1 MAERLADVVAQ
12 VQNVRQL
19 ESVVTAM
26 RGIAASRAQQGR
38 SLLAGIEAYTQVI
51 SGAISQ
57 ALSLMPSDGRAMA
70 LSRHV
75 RRGLIVFCAE
85 QGFAGAFS
93 ERVLDAVK
101 SDAAG
106 ASVFLIGTRGF
117 AVAEERDIR
126 PAWNAPMATSAGGIP
141 GIANRI
147 ADALYE
153 HVASGSVTEVD
164 VAFSHARAGGGI
176 EIDRHSLLPIDLTR
190 FPRAVRNHPP
200 LTTLAPS
207 TLLERLVAEYV
218 YAQLCKA
225 AMHAFAAEN
234 EARMMAMAAARTN
247 IESKLG
253 WLLQREHKLRQEEI
267 TTEIVELAAG
277 AEALTPDHR
286 RA

>member
-12 VQNVRQL
+12 IQNVRQL

-38 SLLAGIEAYTQVI
+38 SLLAGIEAYTRVI
-51 SGAISQ
+51 SGAIGQ
-57 ALSLMPSDGRAMA
+57 ALSLMPSDGPAPAR
-70 LSRHV
+70 SRFG

-101 SDAAG
+101 SNLPGVAI
-106 ASVFLIGTRGF
+106 FLIGTRGT
-117 AVAEERDIR
+117 AVAGERGVQ
-126 PAWNAPMATSAGGIP
+126 PAWTAPMATSAGAIP
-141 GIANRI
+141 ILANRI

-153 HVASGSVTEVD
+153 RVANGSITEVD
-164 VAFSHARAGGGI
+164 VAFSHARAGSGI
-176 EIDRHSLLPIDLTR
+176 QIDRHSLLPIDLAR
-190 FPRAVRNHPP
+190 FPRPVRKHPP

-207 TLLERLVAEYV
+207 ALLERLAAEYV
-218 YAQLCKA
+218 YAQLCEA

-253 WLLQREHKLRQEEI
+253 GLSQREHQLRQEEI

-277 AEALTPDHR
+277 AEALIPGHR